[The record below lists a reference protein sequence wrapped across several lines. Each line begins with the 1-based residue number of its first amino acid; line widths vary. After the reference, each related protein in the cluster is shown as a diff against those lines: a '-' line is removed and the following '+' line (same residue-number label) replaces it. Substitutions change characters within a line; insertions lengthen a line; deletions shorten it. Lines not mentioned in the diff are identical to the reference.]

1 MKLVSVALMAIAVQ
15 SGAGSGVLPAGDIT
29 YRPVILVQLAVSD
42 LDRAIRF
49 YTETLGFRIS
59 ERRDDLKFAHIATP
73 VEGLQIGLSAGG
85 TVSGSGAAVIN
96 IGVTDANAAR
106 AALEAKGVKFPRPTT
121 VIPGKVT
128 LAEFQDPD
136 GNRLRFAGPA
146 TGETP
151 KKH

>member
-1 MKLVSVALMAIAVQ
+1 MQFVSAALVAIAIQ
-15 SGAGSGVLPAGDIT
+15 SGGGSAAAPAGDIT
-29 YRPVILVQLAVSD
+29 YRPVVLVQLAVTD

-49 YTETLGFRIS
+49 YTETLGFRIT
-59 ERRDDLKFAHIATP
+59 ERRDDLKFAHIATA

-85 TVSGSGAAVIN
+85 TASGTGAAVIN

-106 AALEAKGVKFPRPTT
+106 AALEGKGVKFLRPTT

-146 TGETP
+146 P
-151 KKH
+151 R

>member
-1 MKLVSVALMAIAVQ
+1 MTFVSAALLVIATQ
-15 SGAGSGVLPAGDIT
+15 GGAGSAVPSGDIT
-29 YRPVILVQLAVSD
+29 YRPVVLVQLAVSD

-49 YTETLGFRIS
+49 YTETLGFRLT
-59 ERRDDLKFAHIATP
+59 ERRDDLKFAHIATA
-73 VEGLQIGLSAGG
+73 VDGLQIGLSAGG
-85 TVSGSGAAVIN
+85 TNVGSGAAVIN

-106 AALEAKGVKFPRPTT
+106 AVLEAKGVKFPRPTT

-146 TGETP
+146 
-151 KKH
+151 K